1 MSGMKFKS
9 ITDMKFELPPKMVCI
24 AAAADSRVLN
34 SVKMALADGLG
45 SFTLVGDCDGIIEVA
60 EEIQLDLKGVRLID
74 QPSPE
79 QAAQH
84 ACHLAGAGE
93 VDVVVKGTVNTA
105 DFLRGVLNP
114 HNGLRTGRVLS
125 HVGIFDIPTYDRLLY
140 VTDAGIIIKP
150 TFEEKKQIIQNAV
163 ELAVSLGI
171 HVPKVAL
178 LAAVETVNPK
188 MEATLEA
195 AALAKMAER
204 GELRGAIVD
213 GPLALDN
220 AVSKDAVLSKGIKSE
235 VAGAADILVVPNIE
249 VGNVLVKSLTYFAGA
264 TFGGVV
270 QGARVPIV
278 MTSRADSAEMRYLSL
293 IVACVSSHLNS
304 IKSAIRKH

>member
-1 MSGMKFKS
+1 VSSTKFKS
-9 ITDMKFELPPKMVCI
+9 IADMRFKIPPKKVCI
-24 AAAADSRVLN
+24 AAADDINVLN
-34 SVKMALADGLG
+34 FVKMALTDGLG
-45 SFTLVGDCDGIIEVA
+45 SFSLIGDCDGIIEMAKEV
-60 EEIQLDLKGVRLID
+60 QLDLKGVRLID
-74 QPSPE
+74 QPIPE

-84 ACHLAGAGE
+84 AAYLAGAGE
-93 VDVVVKGTVNTA
+93 VDVVVKGSVNTA

-125 HVGIFDIPTYDRLLY
+125 HIGIFDIPSYDRLLY
-140 VTDAGIIIKP
+140 ITDAGINIKP
-150 TFEEKKQIIQNAV
+150 TFAEKKQIIQNAV
-163 ELAVSLGI
+163 ELAISFGI

-178 LAAVETVNPK
+178 LAAVETINPK

-195 AALAKMAER
+195 AAFAKMADR

-220 AVSKDAVLSKGIKSE
+220 AISKDAALSKGIKSE

-249 VGNVLVKSLTYFAGA
+249 VGNVLVKSLIYFAGA

-270 QGARVPIV
+270 HGARVPIV
-278 MTSRADSAEMRYLSL
+278 LTSRADSAEMRYLSL
-293 IVACVSSHLNS
+293 IVACVSSHLSSLKVQKN
-304 IKSAIRKH
+304 